1 MPFIIIIDKSGNV
14 KEMNI
19 KEYKESDLFKKAN
32 FKSPEG
38 FLCHTKWQSTID
50 KKKYKIAVYGKINGK
65 AGQENKYE
73 FPPPI
78 DSVLFFG
85 GCVLTNMLDNGSIGD
100 LRISE
105 WNAIYDQLMD
115 GFEDLATEDE
125 TEEEDDD
132 VNILPGMK
140 VSKEGYLCDDFVVVD
155 EEIDYDNL
163 SVDDEDDSDD
173 EIESEEEKPVTKKKV
188 KRNIKIKIPKTTNA
202 NKIIEPKIELD
213 VNNYLDYQSE
223 LSEEEYL

>member
-1 MPFIIIIDKSGNV
+1 MPYIIIIDKSGNV

-38 FLCHTKWQSTID
+38 FLCQTKWNVVLD
-50 KKKYKIAVYGKINGK
+50 KKKYQVAVYGKTNGK

-85 GCVLTNMLDNGSIGD
+85 GCVLTNITETGSILD
-100 LRISE
+100 LRLSE
-105 WNAIYDQLMD
+105 WNAIYENLMD
-115 GFEDLATEDE
+115 GFEDLDEGNDDE
-125 TEEEDDD
+125 TEEETEDGE
-132 VNILPGMK
+132 ILKIGK
-140 VSKEGYLCDDFVVVD
+140 DGYVCDDFVVED
-155 EEIDYDNL
+155 EEVDYDNL
-163 SVDDEDDSDD
+163 SMEDDEDDADD
-173 EIESEEEKPVTKKKV
+173 ESEEEKPVLKKKAKRVV
-188 KRNIKIKIPKTTNA
+188 KVSSKKKTTESKPEVVSSINS
-202 NKIIEPKIELD
+202 
-213 VNNYLDYQSE
+213 YLDYQSE

>member
-1 MPFIIIIDKSGNV
+1 MPYIIIIDKNGNI

-19 KEYKESDLFKKAN
+19 KEYKESELFKKVN

-38 FLCHTKWQSTID
+38 FLLQTKWNINLE
-50 KKKYKIAVYGKINGK
+50 KKNYQISIYGKINGK

-85 GCVLTNMLDNGSIGD
+85 GCVLTNQNHNHNDSISD

-105 WNAIYDQLMD
+105 WNAIYDKLMN
-115 GFEDLATEDE
+115 GFEDLDETEDE
-125 TEEEDDD
+125 NDLDDELLDGMKIGKDGYALDDFIVDDD
-132 VNILPGMK
+132 
-140 VSKEGYLCDDFVVVD
+140 
-155 EEIDYDNL
+155 EIDYDNL
-163 SVDDEDDSDD
+163 SL
-173 EIESEEEKPVTKKKV
+173 EEEDETKEEYINTKQNKSKINNSKNNSSIKKK
-188 KRNIKIKIPKTTNA
+188 KTTQLELNDT
-202 NKIIEPKIELD
+202 IE
-213 VNNYLDYQSE
+213 NNEYLDYQSE